1 MNKGKEAFKLE
12 GIVIPISVGSFTP
25 APISPIKKRIDEKK
39 NFKKEEKRKK
49 QINRGK
55 GMKLEKSRNKG
66 KKKFPSPPL
75 PIDHFA
81 LP

>member
-25 APISPIKKRIDEKK
+25 APISPIKKRIDEKN

-49 QINRGK
+49 TD
-55 GMKLEKSRNKG
+55 KSRERNEVG
-66 KKKFPSPPL
+66 KES
-75 PIDHFA
+75 
-81 LP
+81 